1 MAVKLLHFQ
10 HQLSEIDWLVKSVQS
25 EMNLGVKPE
34 KIAIIAPKHKFLE
47 NISKFFLKNSIPVS
61 YVREN
66 SVLEEPPIV
75 ALLNMVKLSHFI
87 VQDTEQAEI
96 YWHKVLSDPCW
107 KISSE
112 TIWKISLLSFY
123 SRNSWSEVF
132 KLIELDTLN
141 LNQLSADKRHLY
153 LSEEEKKQVLSVYKY
168 FTEISKL
175 SLHDSAERILNKL
188 LGVEDTLLGSEDET
202 EQDAEGEDLDSI
214 NFSSGENIISTE
226 DSIFL
231 SDFSGQETTS
241 STSDNLHHNFVSPF
255 KDYYFDQARKS
266 GKTDYL
272 AFLASLRVL
281 IDQLRKMNSSNQILV
296 ADWLNSLEVLHRS
309 GRRLTSKL
317 SIGDSEL
324 AVNLLTAHS
333 AKGLEFESVYLIH
346 CNKEVWDTKGRNS
359 ILSLP
364 KNLGLQREVENVD
377 DRLRLFFV
385 AITRAE
391 KNLYL
396 SYADQNETKSLSKL
410 AFIDE
415 LSLQEETPFGP
426 NILELNKLH
435 YNLEN
440 SSHSLLQISENDF
453 LAPELIGYQL
463 SVTHLN
469 NFLDVERGGPVRFL
483 ESNLLRFPSAKSLAT
498 TFGTLMHESMANFYK
513 EFAVT
518 KFLPELEYLNSLFKM
533 LLSRQRLSISEKEN
547 LLVRGLEH
555 LQVYYENRKDTFSFK
570 DKIEFNF
577 KDQGVIIGQAR
588 LSGKIDKMV
597 LEEEDGQ
604 KKIVVV
610 DLKTGKSIEKWTDQ
624 GKSDGSKAEPKNAS
638 KADNYRRQ
646 LVFYKIL
653 VENSREFK
661 GKYTVDKGQLDFL
674 EFTKNTKHNESLETS
689 ISKSESEELK
699 LLIQKVWTRIMN
711 KNFTLPSD
719 NYNSGL
725 AGKKQFISDLLSE

>member
-1 MAVKLLHFQ
+1 MILTNK
-10 HQLSEIDWLVKSVQS
+10 ILVS
-25 EMNLGVKPE
+25 L
-34 KIAIIAPKHKFLE
+34 KIPN
-47 NISKFFLKNSIPVS
+47 NIN
-61 YVREN
+61 Y
-66 SVLEEPPIV
+66 
-75 ALLNMVKLSHFI
+75 
-87 VQDTEQAEI
+87 
-96 YWHKVLSDPCW
+96 
-107 KISSE
+107 
-112 TIWKISLLSFY
+112 
-123 SRNSWSEVF
+123 
-132 KLIELDTLN
+132 
-141 LNQLSADKRHLY
+141 
-153 LSEEEKKQVLSVYKY
+153 
-168 FTEISKL
+168 
-175 SLHDSAERILNKL
+175 
-188 LGVEDTLLGSEDET
+188 
-202 EQDAEGEDLDSI
+202 
-214 NFSSGENIISTE
+214 
-226 DSIFL
+226 
-231 SDFSGQETTS
+231 
-241 STSDNLHHNFVSPF
+241 NFVSPF

-309 GRRLTSKL
+309 GRRLTSRL
-317 SIGDSEL
+317 SIGDSQL

-346 CNKEVWDTKGRNS
+346 CNKEVWDAKGRNS

-391 KNLYL
+391 QNLYL
-396 SYADQNETKSLSKL
+396 SYSDKNEAKTLSKL

-415 LSLQEETPFGP
+415 LDLQEETVSQS

-440 SSHSLLQISENDF
+440 STHSLLQISENDF

-469 NFLDVERGGPVRFL
+469 NFLDVERGGPIRFL
-483 ESNLLRFPSAKSLAT
+483 ESNLLRFPSAKPLST

-513 EFAVT
+513 EFAASKV
-518 KFLPELEYLNSLFKM
+518 LPELEYLNSLFKM

-547 LLVRGLEH
+547 LLARGLEH
-555 LQVYYENRKDTFSFK
+555 LQVYYENRKDTFNFK

-597 LEEEDGQ
+597 LVEEDGQ

-610 DLKTGKSIEKWTDQ
+610 DLKTGKSMEKWTDLEDPSQ
-624 GKSDGSKAEPKNAS
+624 DKKPKKEPENAN

-674 EFTKNTKHNESLETS
+674 EFTKNTKRNQCLETP
-689 ISKSESEELK
+689 ISRAESEELK

-711 KNFTLPSD
+711 KNFTIPSN
-719 NYNSGL
+719 NYNGGL